1 MTVVELIQLPSY
13 LCVHVMWGQPCVCP
27 GHVVVQEHCIL
38 DGHRPELGVSHI
50 RPVDG
55 TVKEQRATDFGDGSD
70 GALSNC
76 VVVMTAGACQL
87 MDLTKVGQLLRKLMR
102 GEGSTLVGN
111 IALWA
116 DA

>member
-1 MTVVELIQLPSY
+1 MAVVELIQLPSY
-13 LCVHVMWGQPCVCP
+13 LCVHVMWGQPCVCS

-38 DGHRPELGVSHI
+38 NGHRPELGVSHV

-70 GALSNC
+70 GTLGNC
-76 VVVMTAGACQL
+76 IVVMTAGACQL
-87 MDLTKVGQLLRKLMR
+87 MDLTKVGQLFHELMR

-111 IALWA
+111 IALWS

>member
-70 GALSNC
+70 GALGNC
-76 VVVMTAGACQL
+76 VVVMTAGTCQL
-87 MDLTKVGQLLRKLMR
+87 MNLSKVRQLLCKLMR
-102 GEGSTLVGN
+102 GKGGALVGN
-111 IALWA
+111 IALWSNA
-116 DA
+116 